1 MDKLNQLSRFV
12 VESRYSDYPPF
23 VVEKAKAA
31 ILYGIVIGIGGAPS
45 RAVSKIVAALDLLES
60 VNQSDARRLFDGR
73 FCSVD
78 NSVIANGALMHTRL
92 QEDAHPAG
100 HIGVAVLPAVLAI
113 SEKEMKSGADV
124 LASTIVGYETAL
136 RIGRDHASDASA
148 RGFRTTSIYGV
159 FGAAAATARLMS
171 LNVTETTNALRLA
184 ANYASGL
191 REFVNGG
198 TEEYVLH
205 AGTAAQLGVRAAAYA
220 KAGIT
225 ASRETLHGPAGFY
238 RAFSSTE
245 KQYDQRLVD
254 ELGKKYEFMNVAMKP
269 YPVCQFHRGIIRGV
283 IELRKKIDD
292 LTLKKLQIHMHPFEA
307 EFFGVQYK
315 GPFEAF
321 PQTIMSASFCAGL
334 AWIAGEVSYE
344 GMNRFHDPGINGL
357 LDRIHVVPNIDC
369 QRYQPKLY
377 LTLADGQTLHWRE
390 ETPQDAYDLNWE
402 SALEMVQVISRE
414 MKIPEHAFKMLVDN
428 IKLLDDAKDPSSLID
443 LACEL
448 VGLVHC
454 QTSS

>member
-12 VESRYSDYPPF
+12 VESRYSGYPTF
-23 VVEKAKAA
+23 VIEKAKAA
-31 ILYGIVIGIGGAPS
+31 VLYGIVIAIGGAPS
-45 RAVSKIVAALDLLES
+45 RTVSKVVAALDLLGS
-60 VNQSDARRLFDGR
+60 VHQSGVRRLFDGR

-78 NSVIANGALMHTRL
+78 NSVVANGALMHTRL

-113 SEKEMKSGADV
+113 SEKEMRTGADV

-136 RIGRDHASDASA
+136 RIGRDHAADASA
-148 RGFRTTSIYGV
+148 LGFRTTSIYGV
-159 FGAAAATARLMS
+159 FGAAAATARLMA
-171 LNVTETTNALRLA
+171 LNVSQTENALRLA

-191 REFVNGG
+191 REFVNSG

-205 AGTAAQLGVRAAAYA
+205 AGTAAQLGIRAATYA
-220 KAGIT
+220 TAGIT
-225 ASRETLHGPAGFY
+225 AARDTLNGPAGFY
-238 RAFSSTE
+238 RAFSNTD
-245 KQYDQRLVD
+245 KNYDHRLVD

-292 LTLKKLQIHMHPFEA
+292 LALEKLQIHMHPFEA

-321 PQTIMSASFCAGL
+321 PQTIMSAPFCAGL
-334 AWIAGEVSYE
+334 AWIAGEASYE

-357 LDRIHVVPNIDC
+357 LDQIHVVPDIDC

-377 LTLADGQTLHWRE
+377 LTLADGQILHWRE
-390 ETPQDAYDLNWE
+390 ETPQDAYNLDWQ
-402 SALEMVQVISRE
+402 SAVEMVQVISRE
-414 MKIPEHAFKMLVDN
+414 MKIPEHAFKTLVEN
-428 IKLLDDAKDPSSLID
+428 IKCLDDAKDLSFLID

-448 VGLVHC
+448 VGLAHC